1 MRIVEQHGGELTLR
15 SQPGQGT
22 TASFDL
28 PIYVAT

>member
-1 MRIVEQHGGELTLR
+1 MRIMRHGGELTLR
-15 SQPGQGT
+15 GQPAQGT